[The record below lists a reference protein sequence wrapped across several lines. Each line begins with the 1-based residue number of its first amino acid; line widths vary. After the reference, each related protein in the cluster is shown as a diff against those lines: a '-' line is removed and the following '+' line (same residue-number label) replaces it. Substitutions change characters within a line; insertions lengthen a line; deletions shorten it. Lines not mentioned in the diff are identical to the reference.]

1 MHTKKCVLIEISME
15 IGMLYFWLGLL
26 VTALVQLTGWFQDL
40 LKNLKRV
47 LKPLQS
53 YNFLAGK
60 VTKVNL
66 VVIEDDIDGYK
77 LPILYR
83 D

>member
-1 MHTKKCVLIEISME
+1 ME
-15 IGMLYFWLGLL
+15 LNNNIFLL
-26 VTALVQLTGWFQDL
+26 QLTGWFQDL

-77 LPILYR
+77 LPIL
-83 D
+83 

>member
-1 MHTKKCVLIEISME
+1 MKEDNSFCNVKKRWLFQLGTHRLME
-15 IGMLYFWLGLL
+15 LNNNIFLL
-26 VTALVQLTGWFQDL
+26 QLTGWFQDL
-40 LKNLKRV
+40 KRV
-47 LKPLQS
+47 LKLLQS

-77 LPILYR
+77 LPIL
-83 D
+83 